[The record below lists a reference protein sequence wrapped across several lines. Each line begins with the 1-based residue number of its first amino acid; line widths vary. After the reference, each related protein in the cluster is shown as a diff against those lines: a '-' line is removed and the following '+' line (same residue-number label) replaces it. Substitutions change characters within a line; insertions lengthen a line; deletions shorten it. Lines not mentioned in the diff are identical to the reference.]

1 LPQRPVSSAKRQALR
16 QQGTLNP
23 HPEKVSDSLFQHSD
37 FFDPQDLVQVKYE
50 MLRRV
55 KVDKHSVSHSATAFG
70 MSRPTFYQA
79 QMDFQQGGLA
89 GLVPQKR
96 GPRGAHK
103 LTPEVLDFIHQ
114 QRAAEPSLGGVTLAE
129 RIQEHF
135 GVMIHPRS
143 IERGILRQQKKR
155 I

>member
-1 LPQRPVSSAKRQALR
+1 MHQRPVSSTKRQALR

-23 HPEKVSDSLFQHSD
+23 HAEKVSDTLFQHSD

-55 KVDKHSVSHSATAFG
+55 EVDKHSVTHSATAFG
-70 MSRPTFYQA
+70 LSRPTFYQA
-79 QMDFQQGGLA
+79 QLDFQQNGLA

-103 LTPEVLDFIHQ
+103 LTPEVLEFIHQ
-114 QRAAEPSLGGVTLAE
+114 QRSAEPSLGGTALAE
-129 RIQEHF
+129 GIRERF
-135 GVMIHPRS
+135 GVRIHPRS
-143 IERGILRQQKKR
+143 IERGVLRQQKKR
-155 I
+155 V

>member
-1 LPQRPVSSAKRQALR
+1 
-16 QQGTLNP
+16 
-23 HPEKVSDSLFQHSD
+23 
-37 FFDPQDLVQVKYE
+37 

-79 QMDFQQGGLA
+79 QMDFQQGGLGA
-89 GLVPQKR
+89 LVPQKR

-114 QRAAEPSLGGVTLAE
+114 QRSAEPSLGGTTLAE
-129 RIQEHF
+129 RIQERF

-143 IERGILRQQKKR
+143 IERGVLRQQKKR